1 MDKDIFWLRLMDVGA
16 KMGCHQRADRSFYI
30 KNYQFPLCARC
41 TGIALSSIC
50 GYIIYLKKKPRLSI
64 GALLTVPMMFD
75 GIVQLAGI
83 KESTNIRRFVT
94 GIMGGVGLV
103 FIRLHLYRMII
114 RGIKSV
120 VVCR

>member
-1 MDKDIFWLRLMDVGA
+1 MDIGA
-16 KMGCHQRADRSFYI
+16 KMGCHQRADRSFYM

-41 TGIALSSIC
+41 TGIALSSVC
-50 GYIIYLKKKPRLSI
+50 GYIIFFKKKPRLLI
-64 GALLTVPMMFD
+64 GVLLTVPMMFD

-83 KESTNIRRFVT
+83 KESTNRRRFVT
-94 GIMGGVGLV
+94 GILGGAGLV

-114 RGIKSV
+114 RRIKSV